1 MKIRFSLIAS
11 FIFVATAMSISC
23 SNTGTTNNLTN
34 SNGAR
39 LVDRQTYKSVGVVKS
54 IDIDADRVT
63 VDHEE
68 IPGYMSPMEMN
79 EMVSDHELLGSI
91 QVGDKVEFEIL
102 RTGSTVV
109 YTKFTKIGEVAVLNG
124 SEIYKTNC
132 AECHGATGEGA
143 EKGIPLTAGH
153 ALDHSEADF
162 LKTVS
167 DGKGKKKDKEMPAFR
182 DKLTPEQIKEVVS
195 YVRNDIQKGLKRNE
209 SHKH

>member
-34 SNGAR
+34 SNGATP
-39 LVDRQTYKSVGVVKS
+39 VERQTYKSVGVVKS

-79 EMVSDHELLGSI
+79 EMVSDHEMLGSI

-132 AECHGATGEGA
+132 SECHGATGEGA
-143 EKGIPLTAGH
+143 EKGIPLTSGH

-167 DGKGKKKDKEMPAFR
+167 DGKGKKKDNEMPAFR

-209 SHKH
+209 GHKH